1 MSVTLIETGLAN
13 VASVEAALARL
24 GATALRATGP
34 EDVARADAVVLP
46 GVGAF
51 GAGAAAL
58 AERGFAAPLARR
70 IAEGRPTL
78 AICLGLQLLCEAS
91 DETHGASGLG
101 VLPVRARRLGAP
113 RLPHFGWSEVT
124 APSACRVVVGGA
136 AYFAHTYA
144 LTELAPLERAGFAVA
159 TATEGETFA
168 AAVERGPVVAC
179 QFHPEL
185 SGAYGA
191 ALLGRWL
198 ETSRDSAD
206 AAHAGEVQ
214 RW

>member
-1 MSVTLIETGLAN
+1 VRVALIETGLAN
-13 VASVEAALARL
+13 VASVEAALGRL
-24 GATALRATGP
+24 GVTPVRATGAG
-34 EDVARADAVVLP
+34 DVEGADAAILP

-58 AERGFAAPLARR
+58 ADRGLAAPLARR

-91 DETHGASGLG
+91 AESPGEAGLG
-101 VLPVRARRLGAP
+101 ALPVRAERLRAP
-113 RLPHFGWSEVT
+113 RLPHFGWSEVA
-124 APSACRVVVGGA
+124 APSGAGIVADGA

-144 LTELAPLERAGFAVA
+144 LTDVLALERAGFAVA
-159 TATEGETFA
+159 TAVEGEPFA

-191 ALLGRWL
+191 ALMSRWL
-198 ETSRDSAD
+198 EVARAGAAD
-206 AAHAGEVQ
+206 HAEVR